1 MVTLTFND
9 QELQLLRT
17 ALTGARATW
26 SQKSSDALIAQD
38 MERFDTVSSIYAATV
53 ELDNRICAAK

>member
-9 QELQLLRT
+9 KELQLLRT
-17 ALTGARATW
+17 ALTGSRATW
-26 SQKSSDALIAQD
+26 SQKSTDALVAQD
-38 MERFDTVSSIYAATV
+38 MERFDTVFSIYAATV